1 MPEIACAV
9 VEDLLDLYLD
19 GETSEETTGLIAEHV
34 QRCAKCRSLVRE
46 RERARAELVRR
57 AGLGRR
63 GRSAG
68 TGDAFTTPDA
78 RLVARARARLR
89 KARLRIVALTLAVAV
104 AAWAAAWFLTT
115 PAPPGLYLA
124 RCHSSQVVLTGN
136 PSEGFTIPFLW
147 VPSYPGEALPEMS
160 EVMVMVDRGEPLW
173 LKVYVASTEGGWLGL
188 PRYRRGNIHAF
199 RGQGVFTDLGD
210 GSSTFM
216 AEEGPLPPLWD
227 DEGRPYVT
235 RRAVLI
241 AVLGPTGRTLA
252 ETEDVDLS
260 FIQMNVP
267 ATGNRYLR
275 VGRGSGLSFRLSKEK
290 SVEVELVDVILPSGF
305 YPLQA
310 SAEVYGE
317 YEPLEVPLVLPE
329 HLVVAGPSR
338 EDLGPYVCIA
348 PLFLVRVEGEM
359 HYVQQGR
366 FSTLVE
372 SARLP
377 LREVYDLG
385 RP

>member
-1 MPEIACAV
+1 MTCAV

-19 GETSEETTGLIAEHV
+19 GETGEETTGLIAEHV
-34 QRCAKCRSLVRE
+34 RRCAKCRTLVEE
-46 RERARAELVRR
+46 RGRARAELVRR

-63 GRSAG
+63 EPGAG

-89 KARLRIVALTLAVAV
+89 KTRLRIAALILTVAAV
-104 AAWAAAWFLTT
+104 AWAAAWLLTT

-124 RCHSSQVVLTGN
+124 RCHSSQLVLTGN
-136 PSEGFTIPFLW
+136 PGEGLTIPFLW
-147 VPSYPGEALPEMS
+147 VPSYPGEPLPELS
-160 EVMVMVDRGEPLW
+160 VVMVMVDRGEPLW
-173 LKVYVASTEGGWLGL
+173 LRVYGVSTEDGWLGL
-188 PRYRRGNIHAF
+188 PRYRRGKIVAF
-199 RGQGVFTDLGD
+199 RGRGIFTDHGD

-216 AEEGPLPPLWD
+216 PEEGPLPPLWD

-241 AVLGPTGRTLA
+241 AVLGPTGRTVA
-252 ETEDVDLS
+252 ETEDLDLS

-275 VGRGSGLSFRLSKEK
+275 VGYGSGPSFHLWKEK
-290 SVEVELVDVILPSGF
+290 GVEVELVDVILPSGF

-338 EDLGPYVCIA
+338 EGLGPYVYVA
-348 PLFLVRVEGEM
+348 PLFLVRAEGEM

-372 SARLP
+372 STHLP
-377 LREVYDLG
+377 LKEVYDFG
-385 RP
+385 GP